1 MAPLVHNPAP
11 SFPKTI
17 YSITQR
23 TWRELLAFQIDPPT
37 TPATIP
43 TAVSPAKFLYLYL
56 PTDEKEMNTLVLV
69 ALPLIPGLRHHHL
82 TTMVATNSLLLQTTD
97 DNSNLPI
104 PKEVITGEKPSMIDV
119 ILPPTTE
126 GIPLP
131 PNTGENLPLNI
142 GENLLLPTSVITGE
156 SLILQLTT
164 VVSHLLV
171 IIDVSHLVITDVT
184 FIP

>member
-1 MAPLVHNPAP
+1 
-11 SFPKTI
+11 
-17 YSITQR
+17 
-23 TWRELLAFQIDPPT
+23 
-37 TPATIP
+37 
-43 TAVSPAKFLYLYL
+43 
-56 PTDEKEMNTLVLV
+56 
-69 ALPLIPGLRHHHL
+69 
-82 TTMVATNSLLLQTTD
+82 MVATNSLLLQTTD

-104 PKEVITGEKPSMIDV
+104 PNEVITGEKPSMIDV
-119 ILPPTTE
+119 ILPPITE

-171 IIDVSHLVITDVT
+171 ITDVSHLLVIIDVT